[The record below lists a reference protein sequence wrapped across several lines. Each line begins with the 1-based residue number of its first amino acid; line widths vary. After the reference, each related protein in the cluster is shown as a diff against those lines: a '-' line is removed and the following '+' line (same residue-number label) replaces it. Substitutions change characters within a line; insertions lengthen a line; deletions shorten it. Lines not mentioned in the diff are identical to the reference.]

1 MSAARWL
8 TLGVAALSLD
18 MTAAALRRTIERRA
32 RRADDGVLEAAFDG
46 IRARKFAGRWRI
58 NLGPGWQAQ
67 EAPVFEHK
75 DELARATFS
84 ARPSHATRLE
94 KE

>member
-1 MSAARWL
+1 
-8 TLGVAALSLD
+8 

-32 RRADDGVLEAAFDG
+32 RRADDGVLEADFDG
-46 IRARKFAGRWRI
+46 IRARKFAGRWRVS
-58 NLGPGWQAQ
+58 LGPGWQPE

-75 DELARATFS
+75 RDPVRGTFS